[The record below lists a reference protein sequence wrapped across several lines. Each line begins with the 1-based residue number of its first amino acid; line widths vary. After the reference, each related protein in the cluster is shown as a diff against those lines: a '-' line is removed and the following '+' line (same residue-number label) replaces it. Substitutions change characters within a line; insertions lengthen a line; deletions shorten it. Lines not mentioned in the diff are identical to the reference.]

1 MLFLLPT
8 ESRQKI
14 AQWIKLFNAT
24 GSCYDFVL
32 NIFITITT
40 LSSYYQHFK
49 YTLDMLILWEL
60 VELIFSIG
68 NVIDLF
74 YGLVLPIVEINV
86 VLKLFSL
93 NLNKMHVF
101 PTPESPAIEEKLNLL
116 KLQSKIKLHKEKSSY
131 QFKSWS
137 AFYIA
142 IVNNTFTHRLEVT

>member
-1 MLFLLPT
+1 MFLLPT

-14 AQWIKLFNAT
+14 AQWTNVFIAT
-24 GSCYDFVL
+24 GSCYEFVL
-32 NIFITITT
+32 NLFNTITT
-40 LSSYYQHFK
+40 LSTYYQHFK
-49 YTLDMLILWEL
+49 HTLDMLILWKL

-101 PTPESPAIEEKLNLL
+101 PTPESPAIEMKLNLL
-116 KLQSKIKLHKEKSSY
+116 KLQSKIKLHKEKNSY
-131 QFKSWS
+131 QFKSWGV
-137 AFYIA
+137 FDIV
-142 IVNNTFTHRLEVT
+142 IVNNTFTHRWEVT